1 MKCLTSTFHGKAVR
15 PVMLSCCVT
24 AALFTGN
31 ASRLLCSSNKLFKID
46 SWAAGGGG
54 GGGLLIKF

>member
-31 ASRLLCSSNKLFKID
+31 ASRLLCSSNKLFKMTP
-46 SWAAGGGG
+46 GGGG
-54 GGGLLIKF
+54 G